1 MKRRKNNY
9 HKLQKAP
16 EKTAQD
22 QTQPPQEVLQD
33 QNQSRAQ
40 GRDQNQSHGQG
51 RGQNQGRNRDRNQ
64 DQSHDRDHDQ
74 DRGHKV
80 VLDKVVQDEVDQVLQ
95 MQEGR
100 GQGLDRNQEVDHVQD
115 RDHLRAQEVQEVEVH
130 QVNQAEEADR
140 GPEVQVALVQID
152 RKESCFL
159 FFCKFQ
165 LLYFCTF
172 FGIIKPLRRF
182 IQRKRNIVINLHT

>member
-1 MKRRKNNY
+1 MKRRRNNY

-22 QTQPPQEVLQD
+22 QTQPHQEVLQD
-33 QNQSRAQ
+33 QNQSRGQ

-51 RGQNQGRNRDRNQ
+51 RGRGQNQGRNQ
-64 DQSHDRDHDQ
+64 DQNHDQ

-100 GQGLDRNQEVDHVQD
+100 GQDLDRNQEVDHVQD
-115 RDHLRAQEVQEVEVH
+115 RDHPRVQEVQEVVVR
-130 QVNQAEEADR
+130 QVNQAEEAVL
-140 GPEVQVALVQID
+140 GPEVQAALVQID
-152 RKESCFL
+152 RKESCF
-159 FFCKFQ
+159 FVFCKFQ